1 MPERYPNEE
10 LMTDTELPSTR
21 RDESNAD
28 QKRRSNSKPWSIG
41 LPIGLALGAGVGA
54 ALGNVGVGVAIGCAV
69 GIGLGGL
76 GQILQRKD

>member
-1 MPERYPNEE
+1 
-10 LMTDTELPSTR
+10 MTDTELPSTR
-21 RDESNAD
+21 RDESIAD
-28 QKRRSNSKPWSIG
+28 QERRSSAKPWSIG